1 MKFEFE
7 QVTRSLE
14 EAEAALSLG
23 DFQQLHNSLQ
33 QTTELLDTALNHIND
48 SLSRLSELHGLQQ
61 SFDEPI
67 APYHAPQDEAE
78 EELMVA

>member
-1 MKFEFE
+1 MKLELE

-14 EAEAALSLG
+14 EAEAALSMG
-23 DFQQLHNSLQ
+23 DFKQLHNSLQ
-33 QTTELLDTALNHIND
+33 QTTQLLDTALNHINE

-67 APYHAPQDEAE
+67 PPYHVPQDETE

>member
-1 MKFEFE
+1 MKLEFE

-14 EAEAALSLG
+14 EAEAALSMG
-23 DFQQLHNSLQ
+23 DFEQLHNSLQ
-33 QTTELLDTALNHIND
+33 QTTQLLDTALNHINE
-48 SLSRLSELHGLQQ
+48 SLSRLSDLHGLQQ

-67 APYHAPQDEAE
+67 APYRAPQDETE